1 MVSISYPFRLILDYD
16 FMKWILT
23 ESSDKTKIITALLHI
38 HNSSKENKKK
48 QNIMLKS
55 DLDRLSAEGL
65 IKDKDLIRG
74 CLATSDFSPEFQ
86 KIIKEEEFNEIIQR
100 GILAI
105 ELADDPPFK
114 TTIITMQNK
123 LEEYEKEKFFEKLK
137 DVNFKGDREGVYL
150 INSLFKKYC
159 NEKEF
164 CRI

>member
-16 FMKWILT
+16 FMKWVLT
-23 ESSDKTKIITALLHI
+23 ESNDKTRIITALLHV

-48 QNIMLKS
+48 QNVILKS
-55 DLDRLSAEGL
+55 DLDKLFSEGL

-74 CLATSDFSPEFQ
+74 CIASLDFSPEFQ
-86 KIIKEEEFNEIIQR
+86 EIIRREKFNEIIQR
-100 GILAI
+100 GILAV

-114 TTIITMQNK
+114 TIIITMQDK

-137 DVNFKGDREGVYL
+137 DVSFKGDREGVYL

-159 NEKEF
+159 NEKEL
-164 CRI
+164 I